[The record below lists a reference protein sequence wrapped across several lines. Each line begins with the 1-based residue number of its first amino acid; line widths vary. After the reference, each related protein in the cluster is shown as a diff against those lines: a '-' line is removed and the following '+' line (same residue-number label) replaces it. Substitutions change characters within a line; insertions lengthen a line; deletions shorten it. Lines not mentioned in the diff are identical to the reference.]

1 MEALSEKQI
10 QSLSAEDAWR
20 WLFGVN
26 QYEGLKPCTRPPR
39 ELEIDREIQGLI
51 DRQASKNKKICLNM
65 DRSSIAGILCL
76 IDEDDPC
83 PFFVTRHLL
92 WRSLT
97 EANRVLAVS
106 ETAKKRTIQI
116 EAMVSAVDALRRKIE
131 VLDDIDI
138 VSLFNNPYNLDG
150 LTFDADEQTK
160 RLVFAESHNRDLQ
173 RLLPELHHCIGNLR
187 EDAVTEAQRLSPS
200 ANRGDIWRQA
210 LVEGIGYTWRLMTG
224 RDPARGGPFQ
234 DFAEA
239 AYYSVGGKE
248 SVERQV
254 RTVLENV
261 AKRPKHDRFDR
272 DSFRYK
278 AGEDGYVPVV
288 EHRDGQRIVQ
298 NDAVWAP
305 SYFDPCLDNPE
316 FKSFGEEAEAVQSAR
331 RQRPQS

>member
-1 MEALSEKQI
+1 MEA
-10 QSLSAEDAWR
+10 DCR
-20 WLFGVN
+20 F
-26 QYEGLKPCTRPPR
+26 
-39 ELEIDREIQGLI
+39 DR
-51 DRQASKNKKICLNM
+51 RA
-65 DRSSIAGILCL
+65 
-76 IDEDDPC
+76 
-83 PFFVTRHLL
+83 
-92 WRSLT
+92 
-97 EANRVLAVS
+97 
-106 ETAKKRTIQI
+106 RTSD
-116 EAMVSAVDALRRKIE
+116 V
-131 VLDDIDI
+131 
-138 VSLFNNPYNLDG
+138 
-150 LTFDADEQTK
+150 
-160 RLVFAESHNRDLQ
+160 
-173 RLLPELHHCIGNLR
+173 
-187 EDAVTEAQRLSPS
+187 
-200 ANRGDIWRQA
+200 
-210 LVEGIGYTWRLMTG
+210 WRLTCCCADRCG
-224 RDPARGGPFQ
+224 DGQRRPRRDPARGGPFQ